1 MWLLLRLTFLGYV
14 LYYNIVKE
22 SVNKECLMAERRIW
36 WGYFSYMK
44 EMKRCKNC
52 GKTKP
57 KNDFFKDK
65 ASKDGCYFYCKEC
78 IFCRYLKSK
87 YNMTLEQYNKMFE
100 EQRGI
105 CAVCGI
111 PAEGLKYR
119 LAVDHNHIT
128 GKIRGLLC
136 FACNTLLGRI
146 ENNPRLI
153 PTIMKYLRT
162 QNKAGKI
169 YFGENHNGK

>member
-1 MWLLLRLTFLGYV
+1 
-14 LYYNIVKE
+14 
-22 SVNKECLMAERRIW
+22 
-36 WGYFSYMK
+36 
-44 EMKRCKNC
+44 
-52 GKTKP
+52 
-57 KNDFFKDK
+57 
-65 ASKDGCYFYCKEC
+65 
-78 IFCRYLKSK
+78 
-87 YNMTLEQYNKMFE
+87 MTLEQYNKMFE